1 MKALLKK
8 LAQQLSPTEND
19 ESKPEARLALAASAL
34 LFEVAFAD
42 RSVAAEELAQIRAAI
57 HDRFDLPAAELEA
70 LIDEA
75 QAGYEDRV
83 GVQSLTRTLTDHW
96 DEQQRFDLVV
106 ALWEVALAEG
116 GIDAFEEHRIRAI
129 AELLYLSHARFIEAK
144 LQARSRTQD

>member
-8 LAQQLSPTEND
+8 LAKQLAPTPD
-19 ESKPEARLALAASAL
+19 DATAPEARLALAASAL

-42 RSVAAEELAQIRAAI
+42 RAVAAEELAQIRRAL

-96 DEQQRFDLVV
+96 DEPQRFDLVV

-129 AELLYLSHARFIEAK
+129 AELLYLSHSRFIAAK
-144 LQARSRTQD
+144 LQARARSQD

>member
-1 MKALLKK
+1 VKALLKK
-8 LAQQLSPTEND
+8 LAKQLAPATD
-19 ESKPEARLALAASAL
+19 EASEPEARLALAASAL

-42 RSVAAEELAQIRAAI
+42 RSVATEELAQIRGAI
-57 HDRFDLPAAELEA
+57 HQRFDLPIAELDA

-75 QAGYEDRV
+75 QASYEERV

-96 DEQQRFDLVV
+96 DEPQRFDLVV

-144 LQARSRTQD
+144 LKARGRFQD